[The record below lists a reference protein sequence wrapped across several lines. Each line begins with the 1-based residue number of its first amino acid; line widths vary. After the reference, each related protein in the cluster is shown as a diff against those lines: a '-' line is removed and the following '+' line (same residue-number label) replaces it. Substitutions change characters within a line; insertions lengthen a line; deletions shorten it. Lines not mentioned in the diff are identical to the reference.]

1 MSSSSN
7 GEDSVEL
14 VNQESY
20 ELNLAHRFDVNTI
33 QDEPRRGSVILH
45 FVGFGV
51 VRIVGINPSEAR
63 IGDVAVEVAHSGFYT
78 RAQVWLKVTD
88 GSGDTDTETDSTIE
102 PQLVD
107 VLDEATEFGN
117 TEFEEL
123 VLKEGPEQILQLML
137 QDQTDQF
144 MREEI
149 SNSDD
154 YADWIQWVSDAEER
168 KTGSRGSMMCEGT
181 PPVMKVQQPNEDKN
195 LHNPVVSSECLDEST
210 RW

>member
-1 MSSSSN
+1 MN
-7 GEDSVEL
+7 
-14 VNQESY
+14 
-20 ELNLAHRFDVNTI
+20 
-33 QDEPRRGSVILH
+33 
-45 FVGFGV
+45 
-51 VRIVGINPSEAR
+51 
-63 IGDVAVEVAHSGFYT
+63 VEVLPLT
-78 RAQVWLKVTD
+78 TVNLLQN
-88 GSGDTDTETDSTIE
+88 TDTETDSTIE

-181 PPVMKVQQPNEDKN
+181 PPVMKMQQPNEDKN